1 MSELHKKHSAINTLR
16 TRGRMANVCIGLLT
30 LCAFLIGLTII
41 LLFLGEIMG
50 LQAARMAVAGFLAGV
65 LSFLLALV
73 FFLTETVM
81 ATRLLDFHLLQQ
93 PPQR

>member
-1 MSELHKKHSAINTLR
+1 M
-16 TRGRMANVCIGLLT
+16 
-30 LCAFLIGLTII
+30 
-41 LLFLGEIMG
+41 
-50 LQAARMAVAGFLAGV
+50 AGFLAGV
-65 LSFLLALV
+65 VSFLLALV